1 VDRIPLSRRPR
12 LPRRPRL
19 RRPPRPRALAL
30 PALLLAL
37 ATITTACTGSGGSAG
52 GDPRNG
58 KSPQTTGSSAKVA
71 VTPAA
76 GTSGVSPGAAVKV
89 AVTGGTLRTVT
100 VTPVGDAT
108 DGVHP
113 IEVTG
118 ALDAARTSWTSN
130 RTMTPGTA
138 YTVTATAADSAG
150 RQTRTT
156 STFHTVTAGKVNGV
170 TPTPL
175 NNAVVG
181 VGLPISLQFD
191 KPVADKAAVQRAL
204 SVTTTPATP
213 GSWGWVTTQT
223 GYDRVDW
230 RPDAYWKPGTKV
242 TLTAK
247 LSGIDTGGGRYLR
260 RDVHDTFSIGP
271 SRISWVDLRAHR
283 MRVTENGR
291 TVKVFPVSAGQARFP
306 TWDGTMVVISKQS
319 TVRMTSSSVN
329 IATAKDSADFY
340 DKDVHWAVNITT
352 SGTYTHAAPWNAA
365 FIGKENKSHGCIG
378 MNTADAKWFFD
389 RAKRGDLVIT
399 TGSSRGTVAPGNG
412 YGDWNL
418 SAAQWHARSALDR

>member
-1 VDRIPLSRRPR
+1 MTRIRIL
-12 LPRRPRL
+12 
-19 RRPPRPRALAL
+19 RPRALVA
-30 PALLLAL
+30 PAVLLAVAL
-37 ATITTACTGSGGSAG
+37 GATACGGH
-52 GDPRNG
+52 G
-58 KSPQTTGSSAKVA
+58 KSADSQSGKDGTSPSSGSSARIS

-76 GTSGVSPGAAVKV
+76 NAAAVSPGSPVKV
-89 AVTGGTLRTVT
+89 TVAGGTLRTVT
-100 VTPVGDAT
+100 VTPDGDAS

-118 ALDAARTSWTSN
+118 ALDAAKHTWTSD

-138 YTVTATAADSAG
+138 YTVKVTAADSSG
-150 RQTRTT
+150 KQTQAT
-156 STFHTVTAGKVNGV
+156 STFHTVTAAKVNGV

-181 VGLPISLQFD
+181 VGLPVSLQFD
-191 KPVADKAAVQRAL
+191 KPVANKAAVERAL
-204 SVTTTPATP
+204 SVTTTPSTP

-260 RDVHDTFSIGP
+260 RDIHDTFSIGTA
-271 SRISWVDLRAHR
+271 RISYVDLKAHT

-291 TVKVFPVSAGQARFP
+291 TVKTFPISAGQSRFP
-306 TWDGTMVVISKQS
+306 TWEGQMVVISKQS

-329 IATAKDSADFY
+329 IATSKDSADFY

-352 SGTYTHAAPWNAA
+352 SGTYTHAAPWNAVYM
-365 FIGKENKSHGCIG
+365 GKENKSHGCIG
-378 MNTADAKWFFD
+378 MNTVDAKWFFD
-389 RAKRGDLVIT
+389 RATRGDLVIT
-399 TGSSRGTVAPGNG
+399 SGSTRGTVDKGNG

-418 SAAQWHARSALDR
+418 SADQWHALSALAS